1 MQLLTH
7 SIACRDVLTS
17 MTVALGTT
25 STKFS
30 ACLNNEGDIAVS
42 GTVKSGSPF
51 LTSLGNTDV
60 DVVMEVS
67 PAFNP

>member
-1 MQLLTH
+1 
-7 SIACRDVLTS
+7 

-30 ACLNNEGDIAVS
+30 ACLNNEGNIAVS
-42 GTVKSGSPF
+42 GTVKSGAPF
-51 LTSLGNTDV
+51 LTSVGNTDV

-67 PAFNP
+67 PSCLCPSDFPCALVTLHVPK